1 MRSATPIATG
11 PYNLRRGSRHAPAY
25 AASGPIGWDRAINH
39 GGFVTNAELA
49 AAFAARHAD
58 ASDACANA
66 WSSQL
71 RQR

>member
-11 PYNLRRGSRHAPAY
+11 PYNPWRGSHHAPAY
-25 AASGPIGWDRAINH
+25 EASSPAGWDRAINH
-39 GGFVTNAELA
+39 GGFVTKAELA

-66 WSSQL
+66 WSSQH